1 MFSFKSSYLVKK
13 KNWIVTTWLI
23 LGYLEMGRTKTNSGG
38 GGGASQSPMTSE
50 GSTSTAVAETRIKDL
65 LKELYGLIHQIQVW
79 FLAPDLDPGT
89 QLIVYMANKLICV
102 KMGLHLVTRYLDIHV
117 RYVQSI

>member
-1 MFSFKSSYLVKK
+1 
-13 KNWIVTTWLI
+13 
-23 LGYLEMGRTKTNSGG
+23 MGRTKTNSGG

-89 QLIVYMANKLICV
+89 QLIVHCYMAKVDLC
-102 KMGLHLVTRYLDIHV
+102 
-117 RYVQSI
+117 